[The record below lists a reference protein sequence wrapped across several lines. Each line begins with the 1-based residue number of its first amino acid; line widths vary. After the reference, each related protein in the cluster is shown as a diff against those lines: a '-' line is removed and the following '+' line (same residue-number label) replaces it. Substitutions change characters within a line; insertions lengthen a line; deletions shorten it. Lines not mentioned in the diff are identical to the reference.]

1 VPTIS
6 LRHSVGV
13 CGLHAPLSVLND
25 VMLYGAFRTKSLK
38 SVLKQMAGLCS
49 TNASEPDALLTVAGK
64 ATITAVAPADPGLDH
79 TIELDLTLTN
89 PGGKTVDIH
98 DASLIL
104 ADSGGYPLMRF
115 GLFGQNTIFENS
127 SPPIGAGGSFAG
139 SKIFGWGGNPFHF
152 IVSIHASDSG
162 GKRQHLIR
170 HVPILRSGFA
180 APQNLAVPGPV
191 YVGLWE
197 RPVEIV
203 NLLHNGAPTQWLTA
217 GGQIVNVAR
226 SQVKITIDSLSF
238 ALLSENGDEQDL
250 FAQNWFYDQNG
261 KLLTPNPDGR
271 VPFFAFAANFVFGF
285 PVTVKGAKP
294 TLRVDL
300 LYTIDDQGKTSQG
313 KATTVLPVSVVTPA
327 IVASPLRTPKNVN
340 WDWNWG
346 NAPDH
351 TTWTDQNGSPT
362 GFDSHAN
369 FGEHYCYDITGIDSS
384 TNRSF
389 AGTCTWSGSVPSG
402 DCTKNSSFFDYKQPI
417 FAVKAGTVVLTS
429 DGNEEN
435 NGFKGNPAT
444 ANNRVVI
451 DHGDGT
457 ITGYFHMAKDSVLV
471 SQFAPG
477 DAKNPKNLPN
487 MVSAGQKIGLVGN
500 SDGSSEPHLHFGL
513 SAIHATG
520 RARRRLH
527 RPTDQNGTPV
537 TVVPGNGRYRS

>member
-98 DASLIL
+98 NASLIL

-294 TLRVDL
+294 TLPVDL

-389 AGTCTWSGSVPSG
+389 AGIAAEAALDGFYVVRTNLPKRVLGDAATVGAYSVPVAQDRRTLSNAQLSQASSPNRPL
-402 DCTKNSSFFDYKQPI
+402 DSTKTQDFMCQIDWASLDRLYRLSRERRHIAAPP
-417 FAVKAGTVVLTS
+417 
-429 DGNEEN
+429 
-435 NGFKGNPAT
+435 PAYGKCLR
-444 ANNRVVI
+444 A
-451 DHGDGT
+451 
-457 ITGYFHMAKDSVLV
+457 
-471 SQFAPG
+471 
-477 DAKNPKNLPN
+477 LP
-487 MVSAGQKIGLVGN
+487 
-500 SDGSSEPHLHFGL
+500 F
-513 SAIHATG
+513 
-520 RARRRLH
+520 
-527 RPTDQNGTPV
+527 
-537 TVVPGNGRYRS
+537 